1 MGAQLFNETCARCHG
16 QDAVGGQKDL
26 RFLTRES
33 HNNVND
39 TVLKGTLVEK
49 GMASFADILDEG
61 EVNAIHAYIIARAN
75 ESWGNLQEAEAAS
88 E

>member
-26 RFLTRES
+26 RFMSLET
-33 HNNVND
+33 HNDFD
-39 TVLKGTLVEK
+39 TIVLEGTLVEK
-49 GMASFADILDEG
+49 GMAAFNDILDAG

-75 ESWGNLQEAEAAS
+75 ESWGNDLNVPEAGE
-88 E
+88 